1 MTSLG
6 RLWHNPMR
14 KEADPLQCSRY
25 AIGFMRRGR
34 FLEWDLRIGWRVK
47 QDEEEYKERKK
58 TGSESYSLMHRAY
71 RHKFRVCAD

>member
-14 KEADPLQCSRY
+14 KESDPLQCRRY

-34 FLEWDLRIGWRVK
+34 FLELDLSIEWRVK
-47 QDEEEYKERKK
+47 QDEEEYKEKCKYNDRSFICGGFHFALSFQYTK
-58 TGSESYSLMHRAY
+58 
-71 RHKFRVCAD
+71 